1 MICNIAKLEDP
12 SIHHSSRF
20 RLWGQQFKLESMYAR
35 TPNLPPS
42 PPSALPRNTEVLQS
56 QLRDI
61 DSQAMSSGL
70 PWDVFSVGFSQ
81 NIPPRRQEA
90 S

>member
-1 MICNIAKLEDP
+1 MICIIAKLEDP

-20 RLWGQQFKLESMYAR
+20 RF
-35 TPNLPPS
+35 PPS